1 MRTEFAV
8 FVAEALGKARMG
20 ANEPVQRLPD
30 RPGVERQVARAT
42 GEAAVGA
49 MQQHP
54 HAGTTIG
61 GCDFRHRPPT
71 LARLGL
77 WRWGDRQELGAPCVW
92 VPSSQPADHVRRRD
106 GYRRVVAFR
115 PAIVNW
121 RT

>member
-20 ANEPVQRLPD
+20 ANEPVQRLPN

-49 MQQHP
+49 VQQHP

-61 GCDFRHRPPT
+61 GCDFRHRTPT

-77 WRWGDRQELGAPCVW
+77 WRWGPPGARRPCVW
-92 VPSSQPADHVRRRD
+92 APSSLPTDPPAGATVTA
-106 GYRRVVAFR
+106 GSWPSV
-115 PAIVNW
+115 
-121 RT
+121 